1 METSQLTIRTNPV
14 LEDIQSIRD
23 IVESTGFFRADEIVI
38 AVELIEERLARGK
51 SSGYEFLFACQDGKP
66 VAYSCYGLIPCT
78 IKSYD
83 LYWIAV
89 HNNFRGTGIGSYLLN
104 LTEKEIA
111 SAGGYGLY
119 AETSSREQYLSTRKF
134 YEKNDYQLKACFEDF
149 YDDGDDKVVYV
160 KYLNDRPSCRR

>member
-1 METSQLTIRTNPV
+1 METSQFTIRTNPV
-14 LEDIQSIRD
+14 PEDIQSIRE
-23 IVESTGFFRADEIVI
+23 IVESTGFFRADETDI
-38 AVELIEERLARGK
+38 AVELVEERLARGK
-51 SSGYEFLFACQDGKP
+51 SSGYEFMFACQNGKP

-89 HNNFRGTGIGSYLLN
+89 HNNHRGTGTGSSLLK

-111 SAGGYGLY
+111 IAGGYAIY

-134 YEKNDYQLKACFEDF
+134 YEKNDYQLKARFEDF

-160 KYLNDRPSCRR
+160 KYLKD

>member
-1 METSQLTIRTNPV
+1 MEINEFTIRTAPV
-14 LEDIQSIRD
+14 HEDIQCIRN
-23 IVESTGFFRADEIVI
+23 IVESTGFFRADETDI

-51 SSGYEFLFACQDGKP
+51 SSGYEFLFACHEGKP

-89 HNNFRGTGIGSYLLN
+89 HNNFRRTGIGSYLLD
-104 LTEKEIA
+104 LSEKEIA
-111 SAGGYGLY
+111 SAGGYGVY

-134 YEKNDYQLKACFEDF
+134 YEKNGYQLKACFEDF
-149 YDDGDDKVVYV
+149 YDDGDDKLVYV
-160 KYLNDRPSCRR
+160 KYLKDRPS